1 MYQFIFIS
9 RCDPSTCFLLHRT
22 KGVLLH
28 MNRKHGVTLQN
39 RASLTHLTIPYEL
52 PIRINCEVSSVV
64 YKAKERIR
72 KWEEM
77 ESTHMFLEDEDEI
90 VLGEEKT
97 VYDDNLYK
105 EDIDLVA
112 TRPLDYSTGTS
123 KEQKEKLE
131 ATSDFDVYAHL
142 QKLNQEVPADKDE
155 FFAQGIKWP
164 KLMPE
169 FISCTTDEE
178 MDEVRL
184 DRLSKKEREDAAE
197 AASTAQREAVVEG
210 AKEFNARPIK
220 KSSKKRN
227 ASVLE

>member
-28 MNRKHGVTLQN
+28 MNRKHGVTLQKG
-39 RASLTHLTIPYEL
+39 ASLTHLTIPYEL

-112 TRPLDYSTGTS
+112 TRPLYYSTGTS
-123 KEQKEKLE
+123 EKQKEKLE
-131 ATSDFDVYAHL
+131 ANPFDIYAHL
-142 QKLNQEVPADKDE
+142 QKLNEIVPADTEE
-155 FFAQGIKWP
+155 FLNEEIKWSDFMP
-164 KLMPE
+164 K

-178 MDEVRL
+178 MDDVRL

-197 AASTAQREAVVEG
+197 AASTAQQEAVVEG